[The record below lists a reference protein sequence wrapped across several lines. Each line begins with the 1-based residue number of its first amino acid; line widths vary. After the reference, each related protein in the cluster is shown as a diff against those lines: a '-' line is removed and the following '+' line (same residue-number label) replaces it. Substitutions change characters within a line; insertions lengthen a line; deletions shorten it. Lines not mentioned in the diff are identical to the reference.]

1 MTRNCFGSYI
11 PVATYFGILTIG
23 TVCGVGVCCP
33 EIQTAHLSIVFFFK
47 RLTYTVKQYKLG
59 HWTSTPSSTGVIIV
73 GHNLPLASAG
83 CSWCSCGFGSD
94 FVINT
99 SVLIFPHSN
108 LSWARLRR
116 IFSWCPL
123 CGVSSISG
131 ASLQFTNVW
140 SGFLWDVYFFITPIK
155 KKKKKKLE
163 GYGIKS
169 FPDLNP
175 LPKMSFFPCV
185 AEQISTTLLFRV
197 ASRCVPW
204 ASNMTQNNNSIRLC

>member
-131 ASLQFTNVW
+131 ALLQFTNVW

-155 KKKKKKLE
+155 KKKKKVRR
-163 GYGIKS
+163 IW
-169 FPDLNP
+169 N
-175 LPKMSFFPCV
+175 
-185 AEQISTTLLFRV
+185 
-197 ASRCVPW
+197 
-204 ASNMTQNNNSIRLC
+204 